1 MMQWFIRVLVKVF
14 LIFKHDQSHVM
25 MSNSHQTLRS
35 TLFPLFTYLGITSS
49 LLNKASVSHPSH
61 FMQKIK

>member
-1 MMQWFIRVLVKVF
+1 MHKQKSNMMQWFIRVLVKVF

-35 TLFPLFTYLGITSS
+35 TIFPLFTYLGIT
-49 LLNKASVSHPSH
+49 
-61 FMQKIK
+61 